1 MAGVITNSNFIH
13 FTIDGFA
20 WTRQCP
26 RIQKSFYLLE
36 CPRVSSKGSEPYQ
49 LVFSF
54 EKTINELVIIPD
66 LLQWTSFLS
75 AASTSI
81 YVYLYSLYYFF
92 FKTK

>member
-1 MAGVITNSNFIH
+1 MEATPDSALGSKNH
-13 FTIDGFA
+13 FTYLSVPESAQKALNLNNKLKVVFA
-20 WTRQCP
+20 
-26 RIQKSFYLLE
+26 
-36 CPRVSSKGSEPYQ
+36 
-49 LVFSF
+49 F
-54 EKTINELVIIPD
+54 EKNPINELVIIPD

>member
-1 MAGVITNSNFIH
+1 MEATPDSVLESKNH
-13 FTIDGFA
+13 FT
-20 WTRQCP
+20 
-26 RIQKSFYLLE
+26 YLSVAESAQNALNIINKLK
-36 CPRVSSKGSEPYQ
+36 V
-49 LVFSF
+49 VFSF
-54 EKTINELVIIPD
+54 EKKTIIELVIISE